1 MSQNKSRR
9 AQFTKYISYKV
20 QHFDVSG
27 YVGNPVM
34 IKNLYKEK
42 EEAKEEV
49 RELRDQLEAS
59 RLSFHQLQLEKQA
72 LELRL
77 KDATWKSFLQL
88 LVTIIGTVIL
98 AIGINIVTSPA
109 HDWIGY
115 VMVVLGGIL
124 EVVAYLI
131 TFLPIHSFKEK
142 GKGSS

>member
-1 MSQNKSRR
+1 MPQNKSRR
-9 AQFTKYISYKV
+9 AQIAKYISYKV

-42 EEAKEEV
+42 EEAREEV
-49 RELRDQLEAS
+49 RVLREDLEAS
-59 RLSFHQLQLEKQA
+59 RLAFHQLQLEKQA
-72 LELRL
+72 IELRL
-77 KDATWKSFLQL
+77 KDATWKAFLQL

-115 VMVVLGGIL
+115 LMIVLGGML

-131 TFLPIHSFKEK
+131 TFLPIHSLQEK